1 MIYFYIFTAVKPSLD
16 LGFVIGASGY
26 KAFETLQKQKRIIKH
41 TLKSYD
47 VAPGKTQVGFVQK
60 GKVPTIAMKLG
71 EFNSLEQITAAVN
84 KVGVNDAGRLRDA
97 LVVANDRMFLSS
109 YGGRPG
115 FNRSLVVFVNEKLDE
130 DINALE
136 EVGKK
141 LKDNGV
147 NVIVVGLNE
156 EADVEKLSA
165 LSPLNHVFVFP
176 PLLDELDMMLY
187 PVIKSTYP
195 GNISIYVYK

>member
-41 TLKSYD
+41 MLTSYD

-71 EFNSLEQITAAVN
+71 EFKNLEQITAAVDML
-84 KVGVNDAGRLRDA
+84 GVNDAGRLRDA
-97 LVVANDRMFLSS
+97 LIVANDRMFLSS

-115 FNRSLVVFVNEKLDE
+115 FKRSLVLFVNEKLDE

-136 EVGKK
+136 DVGKK

-147 NVIVVGLNE
+147 NVIVVGLDE
-156 EADVEKLSA
+156 ETDVEKLSA
-165 LSPLNHVFVFP
+165 LSPLNHVFFFP
-176 PLLDELDMMLY
+176 PLLDELDMLLY

-195 GNISIYVYK
+195 GNMF